1 MSEENK
7 LPSQSQVD
15 AMAKALNENPVYVS
29 PKTGKAYTQKPA
41 DPTSVEELAKHV
53 SQFNKRTGE

>member
-7 LPSQSQVD
+7 LPTQKQINEL
-15 AMAKALNENPVYVS
+15 AKMLGENPVYVS

>member
-1 MSEENK
+1 
-7 LPSQSQVD
+7 
-15 AMAKALNENPVYVS
+15 MAKALNENPVYVS

>member
-1 MSEENK
+1 MSKDK

-29 PKTGKAYTQKPA
+29 PKSGKAYTQKPA
-41 DPTSVEELAKHV
+41 DPASVEELAKHV

>member
-1 MSEENK
+1 MSKDK